1 MKKTAKKNAKL
12 SDVARVAKVST
23 ATVSRALMLPHKVRP
38 RTLERVQEAVRS
50 LGYVAHGAARAL
62 ASRRT
67 HTIGAVVP
75 TLDNA
80 IFANTTH
87 ALQKTFDAAGYTLL
101 LACHEFDAAVE
112 VRLTRALVERGID
125 GLVLLGTSHDPQLYA
140 LIAQRQLP
148 YVLTWALDSSGKHP
162 CVGFNNRAAA
172 LQLTNHL
179 LELGHREFAMISGV
193 TANNERARDRLQGV
207 RDALAARGIKLA
219 PERVIEK
226 PYSLASGREGLRAL
240 MADERPPTAVLC
252 GNDVLAIGAIA
263 ECNTLGIAVPQ
274 QVSITGFDDMEIA
287 SLLSP
292 GLTTVHFPTLELGQ
306 LAAAHLLAQLAGGSD
321 VRQHELPVELKVRG
335 TTAAP
340 ARAQLRRAQ
349 R

>member
-1 MKKTAKKNAKL
+1 MIKTSRKNAKL
-12 SDVARVAKVST
+12 SDVARLAKVST
-23 ATVSRALMLPHKVRP
+23 ATASRALMLPHKVRP
-38 RTLERVQEAVRS
+38 CTLERVQAAVRG

-87 ALQKTFDAAGYTLL
+87 ALQKQFDAAGYTLL

-112 VRLTRALVERGID
+112 VRLTRALIERGID
-125 GLVLLGTSHDPQLYA
+125 GLVLLGTSHDPQIYA
-140 LIAQRQLP
+140 MITQRKIP
-148 YVLTWALDSSGKHP
+148 YVLTWALDTSGAHH

-172 LQLTNHL
+172 VQLTNHL

-193 TANNERARDRLQGV
+193 TANNERARDRLQGI

-226 PYSLASGREGLRAL
+226 PYSLASGREGLGVL
-240 MADERPPTAVLC
+240 MASVRPPTAVLC

-263 ECNTLGIAVPQ
+263 ECNALGIAVPR

-306 LAAAHLLAQLAGGSD
+306 LAAANLLAQLAGGNAAK
-321 VRQHELPVELKVRG
+321 RHELPIELKVRG
-335 TTAAP
+335 TTAP
-340 ARAQLRRAQ
+340 PVRAQLRTAR

>member
-1 MKKTAKKNAKL
+1 MKTPRKQAKL
-12 SDVARVAKVST
+12 SDVARLAKVST

-38 RTLERVQEAVRS
+38 STLERVQEAVRR

-87 ALQKTFDAAGYTLL
+87 SLQKTFDAAGYTLL

-112 VRLTRALVERGID
+112 VRLTRALIERGID
-125 GLVLLGTSHDPQLYA
+125 GLVLLGTSHEPQIYE
-140 LIAQRQLP
+140 LIAQRQIP
-148 YVLTWALDSSGKHP
+148 YVLTWALDTSGTRP

-193 TANNERARDRLQGV
+193 TINNERARDRLEGV
-207 RDALAARGIKLA
+207 RDALAARGIRLGN
-219 PERVIEK
+219 ERVIEK

-240 MADERPPTAVLC
+240 MASPNPPTAVMC

-263 ECNTLGIAVPQ
+263 ECNTLGIAVPHE
-274 QVSITGFDDMEIA
+274 VSVTGFDDMEIA

-292 GLTTVHFPTLELGQ
+292 GLTTVHFPTLDLGC
-306 LAAAHLLAQLAGGSD
+306 LAAAQLLRQLAGDSAIE
-321 VRQHELPVELKVRG
+321 QHELPVQLKVRG

-340 ARAQLRRAQ
+340 GRARLRRVQ

>member
-1 MKKTAKKNAKL
+1 MNTAKKNAKL
-12 SDVARVAKVST
+12 SDVARAAKVST

-140 LIAQRQLP
+140 LIAQRHLP
-148 YVLTWALDSSGKHP
+148 
-162 CVGFNNRAAA
+162 
-172 LQLTNHL
+172 
-179 LELGHREFAMISGV
+179 
-193 TANNERARDRLQGV
+193 
-207 RDALAARGIKLA
+207 
-219 PERVIEK
+219 
-226 PYSLASGREGLRAL
+226 
-240 MADERPPTAVLC
+240 
-252 GNDVLAIGAIA
+252 
-263 ECNTLGIAVPQ
+263 
-274 QVSITGFDDMEIA
+274 
-287 SLLSP
+287 
-292 GLTTVHFPTLELGQ
+292 
-306 LAAAHLLAQLAGGSD
+306 
-321 VRQHELPVELKVRG
+321 
-335 TTAAP
+335 
-340 ARAQLRRAQ
+340 
-349 R
+349 